1 MQEKLELVKLIFK
14 DEKLYTIAEL
24 EKMFPKRNLKPGA
37 LVTRFAPSPTG
48 FLHTGSLFASLISWR
63 FAKQTD
69 GVFYVRLE
77 DTDTKREI
85 AGTGEQVLKELKDFG
100 IEPDESFLKS
110 GEYAPYIQSKRKI
123 IYDSVIAE
131 MIKKDLAYP
140 CFMTQSELNDLRN
153 VQEANKQNP
162 GYYGEFAR
170 DRFLTDKEAIVK
182 IKTGTD
188 FVIRFKSPGDV
199 NKKVKVR
206 DLIRGDLEIP
216 ENIQDIVIMKN
227 DGLPTYHFAHLVD
240 DHFMHTTTITRGEE
254 WLSSLPIHLQL
265 FDTLG
270 FSRPDYAHLPVIMK
284 VDESGQRRKL
294 SKRKDPEAA
303 VSYFLER
310 GYPPLAFLEYLLTI
324 ANSNFEEWRIQH
336 PGKSIF
342 DFNLSFEKISL
353 DGALFDIEKV
363 KYFAKEYL
371 GNLST
376 KQFYEESL
384 AWSEVYSKELYD
396 FISKN
401 PEYFKQIISIER
413 ETEKPRKD
421 YASFSEIMPL
431 IGFMDDSVYSENLTK
446 DLVFSDK
453 LNNAQ
458 VLEILKQYEAS
469 ADIVNLASESEWFE
483 AFKALFSKLKY
494 AANKKEYK
502 ANPENYIGMIADV
515 AEVLRVALALKK
527 STPNFYLIQKIM
539 GPARIKQR
547 ISQVFD
553 IIKSR

>member
-1 MQEKLELVKLIFK
+1 MQEKLELIKLIFK

-24 EKMFPKRNLKPGA
+24 EKKFPKRNLKPGA

-110 GEYAPYIQSKRKI
+110 GEYEPYIQSKRKI

-140 CFMTQSELNDLRN
+140 CFMTQSELNDLRKA
-153 VQEANKQNP
+153 QEKNKQNP

-170 DRFLTDKEAIVK
+170 DRFLTDKEAIFK
-182 IKTGTD
+182 IKAGID
-188 FVIRFKSPGDV
+188 FVIRFKSPGNV

-324 ANSNFEEWRIQH
+324 ANSNFEEWRIQN
-336 PGKSIF
+336 PDKSIF

-376 KQFYEESL
+376 KQFYKESMSW
-384 AWSEVYSKELYD
+384 AKVYSKELYD

-401 PEYFKQIISIER
+401 PEYYKQIISIER

-421 YASFSEIMPL
+421 YASFSEIIPL
-431 IGFMDDSVYSENLTK
+431 IGFMDDSVYSTNLTK

-453 LNNAQ
+453 LSDVQ
-458 VLEILKQYEAS
+458 VLEILKEYEAN
-469 ADIVNLASESEWFE
+469 ADIVNLQSETEWFE

-502 ANPENYIGMIADV
+502 SNPENYIGMIADV

>member
-24 EKMFPKRNLKPGA
+24 EKMFPIRSLKPGA

-110 GEYAPYIQSKRKI
+110 GEYGPYIQSKRKI

-140 CFMTQSELNDLRN
+140 CFMTQSELNELRK
-153 VQEANKQNP
+153 VQEVNKQNP

-182 IKTGTD
+182 IKAGTD
-188 FVIRFKSPGDV
+188 FVIRFKSPGDA

-324 ANSNFEEWRIQH
+324 ANSNFEEWRIQN

-384 AWSEVYSKELYD
+384 AWSEVYSKELYN

-446 DLVFSDK
+446 DLVFSEK
-453 LNNAQ
+453 LSDAN
-458 VLEILKQYEAS
+458 VLEILKQYEANS
-469 ADIVNLASESEWFE
+469 DIVNLASETEWFD

-553 IIKSR
+553 IIKNR

>member
-24 EKMFPKRNLKPGA
+24 GKMFPKRNLKPGA

-63 FAKQTD
+63 FAKQTG

-110 GEYAPYIQSKRKI
+110 GEYAPYIQSKRKT

-140 CFMTQSELNDLRN
+140 CFMTQSELNDLRKL
-153 VQEANKQNP
+153 QEKNKQNP

-170 DRFLTDKEAIVK
+170 DRFLTDKKAIAK
-182 IKTGTD
+182 IKAGAD
-188 FVIRFKSPGDV
+188 FVIRFKSPGDA

-284 VDESGQRRKL
+284 VDENGQRRKL

-324 ANSNFEEWRIQH
+324 ANSNFEEWRIQN
-336 PGKSIF
+336 PDKSIF

-376 KQFYEESL
+376 KQFYKESL
-384 AWSEVYSKELYD
+384 AWSEVYSKELYE
-396 FISKN
+396 FILKD

-431 IGFMDDSVYSENLTK
+431 IGFMDDYVYSANLTK
-446 DLVFSDK
+446 DLVFSEK
-453 LNNAQ
+453 LSDAQ
-458 VLEILKQYEAS
+458 VLEILKQYEAK
-469 ADIVNLASESEWFE
+469 ADIVNLASETEWFE
-483 AFKALFSKLKY
+483 AFKALFLKLKY

-553 IIKSR
+553 IIKNR

>member
-110 GEYAPYIQSKRKI
+110 GEYAPYIQSMRKI

-140 CFMTQSELNDLRN
+140 CFMTQSELNELRK

-170 DRFLTDKEAIVK
+170 DRFLTDKEAIAK
-182 IKTGTD
+182 IKSGAN
-188 FVIRFKSPGDV
+188 FVIRFKSPGDE

-284 VDESGQRRKL
+284 VDENGQRRKL

-324 ANSNFEEWRIQH
+324 ANSNFEEWRIQN

-376 KQFYEESL
+376 KQFYEESV
-384 AWSEVYSKELYD
+384 AWAKVYSKELYD

-421 YASFSEIMPL
+421 YASFSEIIPL
-431 IGFMDDSVYSENLTK
+431 IGFMDDTIYCANLTK
-446 DLVFSDK
+446 DLVFSEK
-453 LNNAQ
+453 LTDLQ
-458 VLEILKQYEAS
+458 VLEILKQYEAN
-469 ADIVNLASESEWFE
+469 ADIVNLASETEWFE
-483 AFKALFSKLKY
+483 TFKALFSKLKY

-515 AEVLRVALALKK
+515 AEVLRVTLALKK

>member
-1 MQEKLELVKLIFK
+1 MDKKTELVKLIFK
-14 DEKLYTIAEL
+14 DEKLYSISEL
-24 EKMFPKRNLKPGA
+24 EKMFPKRNLSANA

-63 FAKQTD
+63 FAKQTN

-100 IEPDESFLKS
+100 IEPDESFLKEGKYS
-110 GEYAPYIQSKRKI
+110 PYIQSKRKT

-140 CFMTQSELNDLRN
+140 CFMTPSELSELRKE
-153 VQEANKQNP
+153 QEKNKQNP

-170 DRFLTDKEAIVK
+170 DRFLSDNEAIAK
-182 IKTGTD
+182 IKAGID
-188 FVIRFKSPGDV
+188 FVIRFKSPGNAD
-199 NKKVKVR
+199 KKVKVH

-216 ENIQDIVIMKN
+216 ENMQDIVIMKN

-284 VDESGQRRKL
+284 VDENKQRRKL

-324 ANSNFEEWRIQH
+324 ANSNFEEWRIQN
-336 PGKSIF
+336 PKRSIF
-342 DFNLSFEKISL
+342 DFNLLFEKISL

-363 KYFAKEYL
+363 KYFAREYL

-376 KQFYEESL
+376 KRFF
-384 AWSEVYSKELYD
+384 SECNDWAKEYSKELFD
-396 FISKN
+396 FISKD
-401 PEYFKQIISIER
+401 PEYFAQIISIER
-413 ETEKPRKD
+413 ECEKPRKD
-421 YASFSEIMPL
+421 YANFSEIMPL
-431 IGFMDDSVYSENLTK
+431 IGFMDDSFYKANLSK
-446 DLVFSDK
+446 DLVFSEK
-453 LNNAQ
+453 LNDSQ
-458 VLEILKQYEAS
+458 VLSILETYLNNIS
-469 ADIVNLASESEWFE
+469 ILDLGSESEWFDS
-483 AFKALFSKLKY
+483 FKNLFSKLGY
-494 AANKKEYK
+494 AANKKEFK
-502 ANPENYIGMIADV
+502 ACPENYKGMVADV

-539 GPARIKQR
+539 GQSRIKQR
-547 ISQVFD
+547 IALVFD
-553 IIKSR
+553 IIKGR

>member
-14 DEKLYTIAEL
+14 DEKLHTIAEL
-24 EKMFPKRNLKPGA
+24 EKMFPKRNLKPEA

-131 MIKKDLAYP
+131 MIRKDLAYP
-140 CFMTQSELNDLRN
+140 CFMTQSELNDLRK
-153 VQEANKQNP
+153 VQEKNKQNP

-170 DRFLTDKEAIVK
+170 DRFLSDKEAIAK
-182 IKTGTD
+182 IKAGVD
-188 FVIRFKSPGDV
+188 FVIRFKSPGV
-199 NKKVKVR
+199 ANKKVKVR

-310 GYPPLAFLEYLLTI
+310 GYPPLAFIEYLLTI
-324 ANSNFEEWRIQH
+324 ANSNFEEWRIQN
-336 PGKSIF
+336 PDKSIF

-376 KQFYEESL
+376 KQFYKESL
-384 AWSEVYSKELYD
+384 TWAKVYSKELHD
-396 FISKN
+396 FISKD

-421 YASFSEIMPL
+421 CASFSEIMPL
-431 IGFMDDSVYSENLTK
+431 IGFMDDSIYSSNLTK
-446 DLVFSDK
+446 DLVFSEK
-453 LNNAQ
+453 LTDAQ
-458 VLEILKQYEAS
+458 VLEILRQYEAN
-469 ADIVNLASESEWFE
+469 ADIVNLTSESEWFE
-483 AFKALFSKLKY
+483 AFKTLFSKLKY
-494 AANKKEYK
+494 ATNKKEYK
-502 ANPENYIGMIADV
+502 ANSENYIGMIADV

>member
-24 EKMFPKRNLKPGA
+24 EKMFPKRNLKPAA

-85 AGTGEQVLKELKDFG
+85 AGTGEQVLEELKDFG

-140 CFMTQSELNDLRN
+140 CFMTQSELNELRK
-153 VQEANKQNP
+153 VQEKNKQNP

-170 DRFLTDKEAIVK
+170 DRFLTDKEAIFK
-182 IKTGTD
+182 IKAGVD
-188 FVIRFKSPGDV
+188 FVIRFKSPGDA

-216 ENIQDIVIMKN
+216 ENIQDIIIMKN

-240 DHFMHTTTITRGEE
+240 DHFMHTTIITRGEE

-270 FSRPDYAHLPVIMK
+270 FGRPDYAHLPVIMK
-284 VDESGQRRKL
+284 VDECGQRRKL

-324 ANSNFEEWRIQH
+324 ANSNFEEWRIQN
-336 PGKSIF
+336 PDKTIF

-376 KQFYEESL
+376 KQFYKESM
-384 AWSEVYSKELYD
+384 AWAKVYSKELYD
-396 FISKN
+396 FISKD
-401 PEYFKQIISIER
+401 PEYYKEIISIER

-431 IGFMDDSVYSENLTK
+431 IGFMDDSVYSTNLTK
-446 DLVFSDK
+446 DLVFSEK
-453 LNNAQ
+453 LTDAQ
-458 VLEILKQYEAS
+458 VLEILKQYEANV
-469 ADIVNLASESEWFE
+469 DIVNLASETEWFE
-483 AFKALFSKLKY
+483 AFKALFLKLKY

>member
-24 EKMFPKRNLKPGA
+24 EKKFPKRNLKPGA

-100 IEPDESFLKS
+100 IKPDESFLKP
-110 GEYAPYIQSKRKI
+110 GEYGPYIQSKRKI
-123 IYDSVIAE
+123 IYDSVISE

-140 CFMTQSELNDLRN
+140 CFMTQSELNDLRK
-153 VQEANKQNP
+153 VQEKNKQNP

-170 DRFLTDKEAIVK
+170 DRFLTDKEAIAK
-182 IKTGTD
+182 IKAGHD
-188 FVIRFKSPGDV
+188 YVIRFKSPGNA

-216 ENIQDIVIMKN
+216 ENVQDIVIMKN

-265 FDTLG
+265 FDTLC
-270 FSRPDYAHLPVIMK
+270 FSRPNYAHLPVIMK

-324 ANSNFEEWRIQH
+324 ANSNFEEWRIQN
-336 PGKSIF
+336 PDKSIF
-342 DFNLSFEKISL
+342 DFHLSFEKISL

-363 KYFAKEYL
+363 KYFAREYL

-376 KQFYEESL
+376 KQFYKESL
-384 AWSEVYSKELYD
+384 AWAEVYSKELYD

-401 PEYFKQIISIER
+401 SEYYKQIISIER
-413 ETEKPRKD
+413 ETDKPRKD
-421 YASFSEIMPL
+421 YTSFSEIMPL
-431 IGFMDDSVYSENLTK
+431 IGFMDDSVYSANLTK
-446 DLVFSDK
+446 DLAFSDK
-453 LNNAQ
+453 LSDVQ
-458 VLEILKQYEAS
+458 VLEILKEYKAN
-469 ADIVNLASESEWFE
+469 ADIVNLQSETEWFE
-483 AFKALFSKLKY
+483 SFKTIFSKLKY
-494 AANKKEYK
+494 AVNKKEYK

-553 IIKSR
+553 IIKNR

>member
-24 EKMFPKRNLKPGA
+24 EKMFPERNLKPGA

-85 AGTGEQVLKELKDFG
+85 AGTGEQVLKELKDFS

-140 CFMTQSELNDLRN
+140 CFMTQNELNDLRK
-153 VQEANKQNP
+153 VQEKNKQNP
-162 GYYGEFAR
+162 GYYGNFAR
-170 DRFLTDKEAIVK
+170 DRFLTDKEAIAK
-182 IKTGTD
+182 IKAGAD
-188 FVIRFKSPGDV
+188 FVIRFKSPGAA

-284 VDESGQRRKL
+284 VDENGQRRKL

-324 ANSNFEEWRIQH
+324 ANSNFEEWRIKNTD
-336 PGKSIF
+336 KSIF

-376 KQFYEESL
+376 KQFYKESL
-384 AWSEVYSKELYD
+384 AWAKVYSKELYD
-396 FISKN
+396 FISKD

-431 IGFMDDSVYSENLTK
+431 IGFMYDSVYSEKLTK
-446 DLVFSDK
+446 DLVFSEK
-453 LNNAQ
+453 LSNAQ
-458 VLEILKQYEAS
+458 VLEILKQYEAN
-469 ADIVNLASESEWFE
+469 ADIVNLTSETEWFE

-539 GPARIKQR
+539 GPVRIKQR

-553 IIKSR
+553 IIKNR

>member
-100 IEPDESFLKS
+100 IEPDESFLKL

-140 CFMTQSELNDLRN
+140 CFMTQNELNELRK
-153 VQEANKQNP
+153 VQEKNKQNP

-170 DRFLTDKEAIVK
+170 DRFLTDKEAIAK
-182 IKTGTD
+182 IKAGAD
-188 FVIRFKSPGDV
+188 FVIRFKSPGNE

-310 GYPPLAFLEYLLTI
+310 GYPPLTFLEYLLTI
-324 ANSNFEEWRIQH
+324 ANSNFEEWRIQN
-336 PGKSIF
+336 PDKSIF

-384 AWSEVYSKELYD
+384 AWAKVYSKELYD
-396 FISKN
+396 FISKD

-421 YASFSEIMPL
+421 YASFSEIMSL
-431 IGFMDDSVYSENLTK
+431 IGFMDDSVYSANLTK
-446 DLVFSDK
+446 DLVFSEK
-453 LNNAQ
+453 LTDAQ
-458 VLEILKQYEAS
+458 VLEILKEYEANV
-469 ADIVNLASESEWFE
+469 DIVNLASETEWFE

-539 GPARIKQR
+539 GPVRIKQR

>member
-24 EKMFPKRNLKPGA
+24 EKMFPKRNLKTSA

-100 IEPDESFLKS
+100 IEPDESFIKS

-140 CFMTQSELNDLRN
+140 CFMTQSELNELRK

-170 DRFLTDKEAIVK
+170 DRFLTDKEAIAK
-182 IKTGTD
+182 IKSGAD
-188 FVIRFKSPGDV
+188 FVIRFKSLGDK

-284 VDESGQRRKL
+284 VDENGQRRKL

-310 GYPPLAFLEYLLTI
+310 GYPPFAFLEYLLTI
-324 ANSNFEEWRIQH
+324 ANSNFEEWRIQN

-363 KYFAKEYL
+363 KYFAREYL
-371 GNLST
+371 GNLPT
-376 KQFYEESL
+376 KQFYKESL

-431 IGFMDDSVYSENLTK
+431 IGFMDDTIYCANLTK
-446 DLVFSDK
+446 DLVFSEK
-453 LNNAQ
+453 LTDAQ
-458 VLEILKQYEAS
+458 VLEILKQYEAN
-469 ADIVNLASESEWFE
+469 ADIVNLASETEWFE

-502 ANPENYIGMIADV
+502 TNPENYIGMIADV

>member
-1 MQEKLELVKLIFK
+1 MQEKLELIKLIFK
-14 DEKLYTIAEL
+14 DEKLHTIAEL
-24 EKMFPKRNLKPGA
+24 EKMFPKRNLKPEA

-140 CFMTQSELNDLRN
+140 CFMTQSELNDLRK
-153 VQEANKQNP
+153 VQEKNKQNP

-170 DRFLTDKEAIVK
+170 DRFLSDKEAIAK
-182 IKTGTD
+182 IKTGVD
-188 FVIRFKSPGDV
+188 FVIRFKSPGDA

-294 SKRKDPEAA
+294 SKRKDLEAA

-324 ANSNFEEWRIQH
+324 ANSNFEEWRIQN
-336 PGKSIF
+336 PDKSIF

-376 KQFYEESL
+376 KRFYKESL
-384 AWSEVYSKELYD
+384 TWAKVYSKELHD
-396 FISKN
+396 FISN
-401 PEYFKQIISIER
+401 DPEYFKQIISIER

-431 IGFMDDSVYSENLTK
+431 IGFMNDSIYSTNLTK
-446 DLVFSDK
+446 DLVFSEK
-453 LNNAQ
+453 LTDAQ
-458 VLEILKQYEAS
+458 VLEILKQYEAN
-469 ADIVNLASESEWFE
+469 ADIVNLTSESEWFE

-494 AANKKEYK
+494 ATNKKEYK

>member
-85 AGTGEQVLKELKDFG
+85 VGTGEQILKELKDFG

-140 CFMTQSELNDLRN
+140 CFMTQSELNDLRKL
-153 VQEANKQNP
+153 QEKNKQNP

-170 DRFLTDKEAIVK
+170 DRFLTDKEAIAK
-182 IKTGTD
+182 IKAGVD
-188 FVIRFKSPGDV
+188 FVIRFKSPGDT
-199 NKKVKVR
+199 NKKVKVC

-324 ANSNFEEWRIQH
+324 ANSNFEEWRIQN
-336 PGKSIF
+336 PDKSIF

-376 KQFYEESL
+376 KQFYKESL
-384 AWSEVYSKELYD
+384 TWSEVYSKELYD
-396 FISKN
+396 FISKD

-421 YASFSEIMPL
+421 YTSFSEIIPL
-431 IGFMDDSVYSENLTK
+431 IGFMDDSVYSTYLTK

-453 LNNAQ
+453 LTDAQ
-458 VLEILKQYEAS
+458 VLEILKQYEVN
-469 ADIVNLASESEWFE
+469 ADIVNLASETEWFD